1 MARETKIEAKNL
13 FKSYKRKEVVKGVS
27 IDVCGGEIVGLL
39 GPNGA
44 GKTTTFA
51 MIAGFVNPSSG
62 SLNLNGKSIT
72 HLPPHKR
79 AREGLVYLSQEPSVF
94 RSLTVEQNVRA
105 IAQTLP
111 LNKQMEDELVE
122 SRLTQLGIESLATQ
136 KAYTL
141 SGGERRRLE
150 IARALV
156 LSPDFL
162 LLDEPFSGVDP
173 KSVSEVNDIVNS
185 LKTKGMGILLT
196 DHNVHETLRAVDRA
210 YLLFEGKVLAHGSA
224 DFLISDPETRS
235 KYFGEDFRV

>member
-136 KAYTL
+136 KHTL
-141 SGGERRRLE
+141 
-150 IARALV
+150 
-156 LSPDFL
+156 
-162 LLDEPFSGVDP
+162 
-173 KSVSEVNDIVNS
+173 
-185 LKTKGMGILLT
+185 
-196 DHNVHETLRAVDRA
+196 
-210 YLLFEGKVLAHGSA
+210 
-224 DFLISDPETRS
+224 
-235 KYFGEDFRV
+235 